1 MPLVL
6 AGVIAVADPQKGMA
20 IVGPN
25 AGSARLVSVGGT
37 IDGGV
42 KLHSVY
48 GDRVLLDRGGAIEAL
63 FLPKTLGPA
72 LAVTPPAASPGQRLQ
87 ALSQNSMLLNGLAR
101 VQAVFT
107 AGKLSGYRVF
117 PAGRNSIVAFT
128 QLGLMPGD
136 LITAINGTALDDP
149 NRASEVL
156 QTLSNAGSAN
166 VTVSR
171 NGKMQEVGLNLETV
185 ATAAEAAAAADAA
198 ANSESPGP
206 AFATGR
212 PGIRNRNG
220 ARPDGA
226 SRSPAEQ

>member
-1 MPLVL
+1 
-6 AGVIAVADPQKGMA
+6 
-20 IVGPN
+20 
-25 AGSARLVSVGGT
+25 
-37 IDGGV
+37 
-42 KLHSVY
+42 
-48 GDRVLLDRGGAIEAL
+48 
-63 FLPKTLGPA
+63 
-72 LAVTPPAASPGQRLQ
+72 
-87 ALSQNSMLLNGLAR
+87 
-101 VQAVFT
+101 
-107 AGKLSGYRVF
+107 VF

-171 NGKMQEVGLNLETV
+171 NGKMQEVGLNLESV

-206 AFATGR
+206 AFANGR
-212 PGIRNRNG
+212 PGLRNRNG
-220 ARPDGA
+220 ARPDGPN
-226 SRSPAEQ
+226 RSPAEQ